1 MAIAMWTRTSLVAAL
16 LWLFATAAV
25 SAAPM
30 TFRKAG
36 SDVRFCP
43 ESCDFIQATGEITKE
58 TPAAFEKF
66 LREKGG
72 AGVVRLHSGGGDLQ
86 GGLELG
92 ELFRKNGV
100 VTEVGSDEHD
110 PTNVNYHDKSPW
122 TRRIKGRCASA
133 CAYAF
138 LGGVSRRLLEG
149 DRLGVHRFYR
159 KSAIENP
166 EEKLF
171 TGADL
176 DGEQRTV
183 ALIALYM
190 VRMGVDAGF
199 LTLADQAGP
208 DEMRWVST
216 EEASRYRVAFDPGAW
231 KPWRIETFR
240 GGVLAISETV
250 SGRTRMIASCS
261 KRRGPQLVLTSQT
274 PNSAEWLEN
283 CKDLG
288 PHPVLGEIV
297 PNDRVEVLR
306 LPEGAGSIRFRLPT
320 ANPRLT
326 SSGLFQHSTVY
337 PTMCSAMGWGG
348 SSENMAAAVRA
359 ALRNCF
365 SD

>member
-1 MAIAMWTRTSLVAAL
+1 MAIAMWTRISLGAAL
-16 LWLFATAAV
+16 LLLFATAAV

-86 GGLELG
+86 AGLELG

-110 PTNVNYHDKSPW
+110 PTNVNYYDKSPW

-176 DGEQRTV
+176 
-183 ALIALYM
+183 
-190 VRMGVDAGF
+190 AG
-199 LTLADQAGP
+199 
-208 DEMRWVST
+208 
-216 EEASRYRVAFDPGAW
+216 
-231 KPWRIETFR
+231 
-240 GGVLAISETV
+240 
-250 SGRTRMIASCS
+250 C
-261 KRRGPQLVLTSQT
+261 
-274 PNSAEWLEN
+274 
-283 CKDLG
+283 
-288 PHPVLGEIV
+288 
-297 PNDRVEVLR
+297 
-306 LPEGAGSIRFRLPT
+306 
-320 ANPRLT
+320 
-326 SSGLFQHSTVY
+326 
-337 PTMCSAMGWGG
+337 
-348 SSENMAAAVRA
+348 
-359 ALRNCF
+359 
-365 SD
+365 